1 VVVPL
6 IILLHNMIEEECI
19 ENDEVEVG
27 SFYNTICGDSNDDN
41 SNEEVGVDGGNDK
54 SPAS

>member
-1 VVVPL
+1 
-6 IILLHNMIEEECI
+6 MIEEECI